1 MEEYIIEEY
10 VPAMSGLWDST
21 VRQSRNGTFLLLRQY
36 MDYHVDR
43 FADRS
48 MIVRDSRGRVA
59 ALFAAADGAG
69 TGTSPECIVAHPGLT
84 YGGLILPVHTCG
96 GDAVDI
102 LGAIAA
108 HYRSQGRRSMIY
120 KAIPH
125 IYHRSPAEDDIYA
138 LFRLGARIEEVNLSS
153 ACVAENEPEQNL
165 NTRRNVVRGHKNGIY
180 VAESTDFTAFHAMLT
195 RNLAERH
202 GATPVHSLPELQ
214 LLAGRFPDNIRLFGA
229 FSGDGTMQAG
239 VLMYFTDTCAHA
251 QYIASTPEG
260 RDLRALPVLFDYL
273 VRASLARF
281 RYFDFGTSNE
291 DHGRILNPGLI
302 RQKCGFGARG
312 IAYVSYRL
320 GL

>member
-36 MDYHVDR
+36 MDYHADR
-43 FADRS
+43 FADCS
-48 MIVRDSRGRVA
+48 LIVRDSRGRVA

-69 TGTSPECIVAHPGLT
+69 TSPECIVAHPGLT
-84 YGGLILPVHTCG
+84 YGGLILPFHTCG

-138 LFRLGARIEEVNLSS
+138 LFRLGAQVQEVNLSS
-153 ACVAENEPEQNL
+153 ACVAE
-165 NTRRNVVRGHKNGIY
+165 
-180 VAESTDFTAFHAMLT
+180 SMDFKAFHAMLT

-202 GATPVHSLPELQ
+202 GATPVHSLAELE

-229 FSGDGTMQAG
+229 FSGEGAMQAG

-273 VRASLARF
+273 VRASMARF

-320 GL
+320 DL